1 YGGAPRSL
9 ARRRRRG
16 WSSSRDILGTRRPR
30 ELIGSTPGPKG
41 ATGGLPRRRVV
52 RRWRR
57 RRPRGRV
64 VRLAMPL
71 VEDAVR
77 ASLPRSGRAAAPVRR
92 GAPRRA
98 RSLVLVTA
106 AVAPARARP
115 VAVAATPAAP
125 APEDQ
130 SEQAEEQ
137 EQ

>member
-41 ATGGLPRRRVV
+41 STGVLPRVRVV
-52 RRWRR
+52 GRWRR
-57 RRPRGRV
+57 RRPGVRV

-77 ASLPRSGRAAAPVRR
+77 ASLPQGRAAAPVRR
-92 GAPRRA
+92 RARRRA

-106 AVAPARARP
+106 PIAPARARP
-115 VAVAATPAAP
+115 VPVAATPAAP

-130 SEQAEEQ
+130 PEQAE
-137 EQ
+137 